1 MNEIEKL
8 FQKFA
13 LIQEVATV
21 NKITYAKPSGN
32 NHIKKLV
39 LAGGKM
45 PDKKYDTVKIKRSG
59 MQISFEFPP
68 KSARDQII
76 EQEVKAIISE
86 ELRERSREIP
96 AG

>member
-1 MNEIEKL
+1 MNK
-8 FQKFA
+8 
-13 LIQEVATV
+13 
-21 NKITYAKPSGN
+21 NTYAAPSAN
-32 NHIKKLV
+32 NHVEKAI

-76 EQEVKAIISE
+76 GQEVKSIIAGE
-86 ELRERSREIP
+86 RKEKLRELYIS
-96 AG
+96 

>member
-1 MNEIEKL
+1 MSRIRK
-8 FQKFA
+8 
-13 LIQEVATV
+13 VAAV
-21 NKITYAKPSGN
+21 NKNTYAAPSAN
-32 NHIKKLV
+32 NHVEKAI

-76 EQEVKAIISE
+76 GQEVKSIIAGE
-86 ELRERSREIP
+86 LKEKLRELYIS
-96 AG
+96 

>member
-1 MNEIEKL
+1 MSRIRK
-8 FQKFA
+8 
-13 LIQEVATV
+13 VAAV
-21 NKITYAKPSGN
+21 NKITYTKPSGN
-32 NHIKKLV
+32 KHIKRSA

-76 EQEVKAIISE
+76 GQEVKSIIAGE
-86 ELRERSREIP
+86 LKEKLRELYIS
-96 AG
+96 

>member
-1 MNEIEKL
+1 MNK
-8 FQKFA
+8 
-13 LIQEVATV
+13 
-21 NKITYAKPSGN
+21 NTYAAPSAN
-32 NHIKKLV
+32 NHVEKAI

-76 EQEVKAIISE
+76 GQEVKSIIAGE
-86 ELRERSREIP
+86 LKEKLRELYIS
-96 AG
+96 